1 MRILLLGKTGQL
13 GWELRRTLA
22 PLGEVTA
29 LDYPEID
36 ISRPDSIRETL
47 RQTRPEVIFNATA
60 YTAVDRAES
69 EPDIAFAINGQA
81 PGILADEAH
90 RLGAALIH
98 YSTDY
103 VFDGSKGSPYTEN
116 DEPHPLN
123 VYGRSK
129 LAGEEA
135 IAASGAAAITLR
147 TAWVYSTRRDS
158 FVTKTLQWARQNR
171 TLRLVT
177 DQISNPTWARMLAE
191 TSAHLL
197 LLAPQGLFAPAAFT
211 GWLGEHCGVYHLA
224 GSGWA
229 SRKEWAE
236 AVLRCDPN
244 PAEQVVREILP
255 ATTAEFPAPAGR
267 PLFSALDCSRFTETF
282 GLRLPPWE
290 ETLKLAMEVQ

>member
-13 GWELRRTLA
+13 GWELHRTLA

-36 ISRPDSIRETL
+36 LSRPDSIRETL
-47 RQTRPEVIFNATA
+47 RQARPQVIFNATA
-60 YTAVDRAES
+60 YTAVDRAEN

-81 PGILADEAH
+81 PGILAEEAQ

-103 VFDGSKGSPYTEN
+103 VFDGTKGSPYTEG
-116 DEPHPLN
+116 DDPHPLS

-197 LLAPQGLFAPAAFT
+197 LLAPQSLSTPAAFT
-211 GWLGEHCGVYHLA
+211 GWLGERCGVYHLA

-236 AVLRCDPN
+236 AVLRYDPK
-244 PAEQVVREILP
+244 PAEQMVNEILP

-290 ETLKLAMEVQ
+290 DSLRLAMEPL